1 MAGKWA
7 RLRADLN
14 LRLRR
19 GAWYRITRL
28 DPLQAVVEVRGGRS
42 LEVPAAFLQVI
53 DSPPR
58 QWSIVPRPSDAVRV
72 PAHWGDRYAVCP
84 ELQGTPARPR
94 PTAPL
99 VVRAVPRRIRGGL
112 DCPLIWTAP

>member
-28 DPLQAVVEVRGGRS
+28 DNLQAVVEVRGRP
-42 LEVPAAFLQVI
+42 LEIPTAFLQVV

-58 QWSIVPRPSDAVRV
+58 QWTVVARPRDAVRV
-72 PAHWGDRYAVCP
+72 PPAWGDRYAVCP
-84 ELQGTPARPR
+84 SCNARQPI
-94 PTAPL
+94 TA
-99 VVRAVPRRIRGGL
+99 RRRRMTCERCRGEFEVAR
-112 DCPLIWTAP
+112 TSA